1 MDKLANWLISALS
14 IFLLSQYLS
23 GFKVDNFT
31 TSLIVALV
39 LGVINAFIKP
49 IVLLLTLPI
58 NIITLGLFTFIINA
72 GLLLVTDWLV
82 SGFAIQGFEAAI
94 IAAIALWLINL
105 VINLVAFP
113 VKPLAK

>member
-14 IFLLSQYLS
+14 IFLLSQYLP
-23 GFKVDNFT
+23 GFKVDSFT

-49 IVLLLTLPI
+49 IIVLLTLPI
-58 NIITLGLFTFIINA
+58 NIVTLGLFTFVINA
-72 GLLLVTDWLV
+72 GLLLLTDWLIA
-82 SGFAIQGFEAAI
+82 GFAIQDFTAAI
-94 IAAIALWLINL
+94 IAAVALWLINL